1 MLICLCQGEN
11 GILVNGNLNNNGNIV
26 LNGNSVINAT
36 KSSDIGSNVKSSDR
50 GDHRKVLDTVSVGGN
65 GDVNTGNRQKST
77 KEITIHEQQQ
87 QKSQSQ
93 QQTHQLGATGGGGT
107 GAAGG
112 TDGKTDGADTISG
125 ECFSIFRFPCD
136 KSHP

>member
-1 MLICLCQGEN
+1 M
-11 GILVNGNLNNNGNIV
+11 NGNLNNNGNIV
-26 LNGNSVINAT
+26 LNGNSVINAS
-36 KSSDIGSNVKSSDR
+36 KSSDIGSNVKSCDR
-50 GDHRKVLDTVSVGGN
+50 GDHRKVKDTVVGGN
-65 GDVNTGNRQKST
+65 ADVTTGNRQKST

-93 QQTHQLGATGGGGT
+93 QQTHQPGTGGGG
-107 GAAGG
+107 AGG

-125 ECFSIFRFPCD
+125 ECLSIFRFPCD